1 MCVYTQASLL
11 AGLFVCSACL
21 VGYAVFRAGN
31 GCFGLAIQHYGA
43 VQVRSPRPILLLED
57 V

>member
-11 AGLFVCSACL
+11 AGRFVCSACL

-31 GCFGLAIQHYGA
+31 GCFGLAIQDNGA
-43 VQVRSPRPILLLED
+43 VQVMSPRPILLLVD